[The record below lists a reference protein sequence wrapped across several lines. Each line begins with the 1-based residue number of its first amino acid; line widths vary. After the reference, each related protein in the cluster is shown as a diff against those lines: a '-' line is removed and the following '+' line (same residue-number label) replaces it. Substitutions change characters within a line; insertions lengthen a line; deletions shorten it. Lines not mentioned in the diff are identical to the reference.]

1 MDRATSDEKPMPHF
15 SDGVSNGGNRLGF
28 MLNSMQY
35 LMEGTAFFLAFAM
48 TEADVKM
55 EKIRIRRT
63 DLRKLAK
70 ILSGGQWRSDSHK
83 KLKWRKYP

>member
-1 MDRATSDEKPMPHF
+1 MPHF

-48 TEADVKM
+48 PEADV
-55 EKIRIRRT
+55 
-63 DLRKLAK
+63 
-70 ILSGGQWRSDSHK
+70 
-83 KLKWRKYP
+83 